1 MSEATAM
8 QRRDFSVDFEGVQL
22 GCARFDASPGRPPLL
37 LIPGAMGFIAESL
50 PFVAELAAFFS
61 VLTFDHSGL
70 GASGASPNATPESL
84 ARALGQVCDR
94 EFGETPF
101 AIYGASLGAV
111 VAALMA
117 RARPSRVRA
126 QIFDD
131 PVFAP
136 AAYPA
141 IARYA
146 RELAELTPGGHP
158 TAAAFAAFTGR
169 DPYTGTADAR
179 NYDHLWAEFAAPT
192 LVLAGDAFDAAAEA
206 AARACPGLRGVE
218 RATGHPVWLS
228 QSARCAARMAEFAA
242 ASPAPPAAD
251 LVHADEYALRLSGG
265 IVAICSRDARATST
279 VVLLEHE
286 TWFED
291 EYAFI
296 RALARPGWRAVDGGG
311 NIGVYTLALA
321 RAGADIAVYE
331 PNPPIADRARRAIAL
346 NGLGARVRHR
356 QVALGSAPGIAR
368 FDIAGA
374 PENAHLGAAGAL
386 EVNVVTLDDEMDA
399 FGWPDLDFIKLDLE
413 GGEVEALRGA
423 KRTLARYSPLVMSEI
438 VRIDG
443 EPNHGPLRELE
454 AQGYAL
460 FALVPG
466 ANALVP
472 FDAAAQDRFL
482 VYGFAAKP
490 DRARALAEAGRLVPR
505 LVPPEPLD
513 DPAPFLAIAAA
524 RVGAIAGNPAFA
536 QRLAAPRE
544 PLGRAHAEAIARFE
558 RARAPDRPVAARVA
572 DLLAAEKAAHAA
584 LLARPGIARAMTYAR
599 IARAAGKREA
609 AVGALDKTLTAINA
623 GQRLDPDEPLM
634 PVLARYETTR
644 ATNPGDWLMAGLAEG
659 AATMGSFA
667 AGFNVQPNEA
677 RLLAFVEQL
686 GCATPG
692 IVRARLVQAIA
703 LGVLDRPRPH
713 AALAHFGP
721 DNLNPEIWR
730 GL

>member
-8 QRRDFSVDFEGVQL
+8 QRRDFSVDFEGVPL
-22 GCARFDASPGRPPLL
+22 GCARFDAVPGRPPLL
-37 LIPGAMGFIAESL
+37 LVPGAMGFIAESL
-50 PFVAELAAFFS
+50 PFVAELTAFFS

-84 ARALGQVCDR
+84 ARALGPVCER
-94 EFGETPF
+94 EFAGAPF

-126 QIFDD
+126 LIFDD

-146 RELAELTPGGHP
+146 GELADATPGGDP

-169 DPYTGTADAR
+169 DPDTGAADAR
-179 NYDHLWAEFAAPT
+179 SHDHLWAEIAVPT
-192 LVLAGDAFDAAAEA
+192 LILAGDAFDATAEA
-206 AARACPGLRGVE
+206 QARASPGLRGVE
-218 RATGHPVWLS
+218 WAAGHPVWRS
-228 QSARCAARMAEFAA
+228 QSARCAARAAEFVAA
-242 ASPAPPAAD
+242 APAPPAAD
-251 LVHADEYALRLSGG
+251 LVRADEYALRLSGD

-291 EYAFI
+291 EYAFVGS
-296 RALARPGWRAVDGGG
+296 LVRPGWRVVDGGG

-321 RAGADIAVYE
+321 RAGADVAVYE
-331 PNPPIADRARRAIAL
+331 PNPPVADRARRAIAL

-356 QVALGSAPGIAR
+356 QVALGSTPGTAR
-368 FDIAGA
+368 FDTAGA

-386 EVNVVTLDDEMDA
+386 EVNVATLDDEMDA
-399 FGWPDLDFIKLDLE
+399 HGWPDLDFIKLDLE

-423 KRTLARYSPLVMSEI
+423 KRTLARFSPLVMSEI

-443 EPNHGPLRELE
+443 APNHAPLEELA

-472 FDAAAQDRFL
+472 FDAATPDRFL
-482 VYGFAAKP
+482 AYGFAAKP
-490 DRARALAEAGRLVPR
+490 DRARALAAAGRLVPA
-505 LVPPEPLD
+505 LAPPERLD
-513 DPAPFLAIAAA
+513 DPAPYLAIAAA
-524 RVGAIAGNPAFA
+524 RIAAVAGDAAFA
-536 QRLAAPRE
+536 RRLAAPRE
-544 PLGRAHAEAIARFE
+544 PLAGLYAEAIARFE
-558 RARAPDRPVAARVA
+558 RARAPDRPLAARVA
-572 DLLAAEKAAHAA
+572 DLLAAETAARAA
-584 LLARPGIARAMTYAR
+584 LDARPGLARALTYAR
-599 IARAAGKREA
+599 IARAIGRRGAAADALGKI
-609 AVGALDKTLTAINA
+609 LSAIYS
-623 GQRLDPDEPLM
+623 GERLEPDEPFM
-634 PVLARYETTR
+634 PALARYEPMR

-659 AATMGSFA
+659 FATMASFA
-667 AGFNVQPNEA
+667 AGFNVLSHEA
-677 RLLAFVEQL
+677 GLWEFIEQA

-692 IVRARLVQAIA
+692 IVRARLVQAMIM
-703 LGVLDRPRPH
+703 GILDRPRPH
-713 AALAHFGP
+713 PALAHFGP